1 MKAREIKKALEKER
15 NGRLQE
21 YESLKTNYNEKMLTA
36 RVQLEEIKYLM
47 GIFFNKEKEE
57 DIPF

>member
-47 GIFFNKEKEE
+47 GILFNKEKEE